1 MNANTNTDAK
11 VFVASPEAKAKA
23 KQLRLFAILSWIVA
37 IGIQLYLIFGVLLNP
52 PVNMTILIIGILI
65 NLIPAILGSWLWK
78 KANKL
83 DPASEK
89 EPTRFFIQNQLG
101 AIMGV
106 IAFLPLVILIF
117 ANKDLS
123 GKQKGI
129 VGSLAVV
136 AMLFAG
142 IAGIEFDPAS
152 IEKYTQEIE
161 EQTKTLKSLNL
172 DQDNVFWTR
181 AGNRYHIFDDC
192 QHIRGRDEIN
202 NGTVKESWEVKGI
215 SELCKT
221 CEGKAKRERNITDA
235 DIE

>member
-1 MNANTNTDAK
+1 MNANNTEKK

-23 KQLRLFAILSWIVA
+23 KQLRLFALLSWIVA

-52 PVNMTILIIGILI
+52 PVNMTILIVGIII

-106 IAFLPLVILIF
+106 LAFLPLVILIF

-123 GKQKGI
+123 GKQKGL

-136 AMLFAG
+136 AMLVAG
-142 IAGIEFDPAS
+142 IAGIEFDPPS
-152 IEKYTQEIE
+152 IEKYTREIE
-161 EQTKTLKSLNL
+161 EQTNTLKTLNF

-202 NGTVKESWEVKGI
+202 NGTVKESWEAKGI

-221 CEGKAKRERNITDA
+221 CEGRAKRERSITDI
-235 DIE
+235 DTE